1 MRLLWELF
9 QNARIDQGQAAAD
22 NAAVKSSAAERRIKE
37 LEAEVDTLNLAVMAM
52 WELFGKA
59 NGLFLKDLERKMHE
73 IDLRDGAADGRMTKP
88 ELDCYNCGRRVAQ
101 GRRTCIYCG
110 VTLVKP
116 LGSGSD
122 MSRSD

>member
-9 QNARIDQGQAAAD
+9 QNARIDQGQASAD
-22 NAAVKSSAAERRIKE
+22 NANVKTSAAERRIKE
-37 LEAEVDTLNLAVMAM
+37 LEAEVDTLNLAVMAI

-73 IDLRDGAADGRMTKP
+73 IDVRDGEADGRMTKSD
-88 ELDCYNCGRRVAQ
+88 LDCYNCRRRVAQ
-101 GRRTCIYCG
+101 GRRTCIYFG

-116 LGSGSD
+116 LGTSS
-122 MSRSD
+122 